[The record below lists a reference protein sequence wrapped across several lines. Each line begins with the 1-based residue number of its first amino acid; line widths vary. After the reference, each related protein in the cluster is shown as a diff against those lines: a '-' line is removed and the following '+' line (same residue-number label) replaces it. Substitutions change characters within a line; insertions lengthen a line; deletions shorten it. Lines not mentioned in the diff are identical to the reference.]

1 MQFWQS
7 TAFNDPLELPV
18 IAQEAEAAGFD
29 GIIVSEHLMV
39 PSKFKP
45 GYLYSEDGRPPFDV
59 DTPFPDPWVAIAT
72 MAAVTSR
79 IRFCTLVHILP
90 LHHPVEV
97 AKSLATLALYSDNR
111 VLVGAGAGWMK
122 EEFDVLGVDFKTR
135 GKRFNEMIE
144 VMRKLWQ
151 GGEVEHHGECFDF
164 PSISQNPAPTKPIP
178 IAIGGASKAAL
189 RRAATLGDGWC
200 GAGNTPDEAE
210 EILRTLATLRK
221 EAGREAEHFEA
232 IVPLTTEPT
241 PDSLK
246 RISDLGATGTV
257 SYPFSYTVGPD
268 ASLQQKIDA
277 MKQFS
282 EYVIEPNRDV

>member
-7 TAFNDPLELPV
+7 TAFNDPLELPE
-18 IAQEAEAAGFD
+18 IAREAEAVGFD
-29 GIIVSEHLMV
+29 GLIVSEHLMV
-39 PSKFKP
+39 PAEFKP
-45 GYLYSEDGRPPFDV
+45 GYLYSEDGRPPFDAN
-59 DTPFPDPWVAIAT
+59 TPFPDPWVALAT

-111 VLVGAGAGWMK
+111 VILGAGAGWMK

-135 GKRFNEMIE
+135 GRRFNEMIE

-151 GGEVEHHGECFDF
+151 GGAVEHHGDFFDF
-164 PSISQNPAPTKPIP
+164 APISQSPAPTKPIP
-178 IAIGGASKAAL
+178 IVIGGASKAAL
-189 RRAATLGDGWC
+189 KRAATLGDGWC

-210 EILRTLATLRK
+210 EILRTLAAFRK
-221 EAGREAEHFEA
+221 EAGRQDEDFEA

-241 PDSLK
+241 PDTLK

-268 ASLQQKIDA
+268 ASMKQKVDA
-277 MKQFS
+277 MKQFA
-282 EYVIEPNRDV
+282 EYVIEPNKNV

>member
-122 EEFDVLGVDFKTR
+122 EEFDVLGIDFKTR

-221 EAGREAEHFEA
+221 EAGREAEPFEA

>member
-1 MQFWQS
+1 
-7 TAFNDPLELPV
+7 
-18 IAQEAEAAGFD
+18 
-29 GIIVSEHLMV
+29 
-39 PSKFKP
+39 
-45 GYLYSEDGRPPFDV
+45 
-59 DTPFPDPWVAIAT
+59 
-72 MAAVTSR
+72 
-79 IRFCTLVHILP
+79 
-90 LHHPVEV
+90 
-97 AKSLATLALYSDNR
+97 
-111 VLVGAGAGWMK
+111 
-122 EEFDVLGVDFKTR
+122 
-135 GKRFNEMIE
+135 
-144 VMRKLWQ
+144 
-151 GGEVEHHGECFDF
+151 
-164 PSISQNPAPTKPIP
+164 
-178 IAIGGASKAAL
+178 
-189 RRAATLGDGWC
+189 LGDGWC